1 MKYSLLNIIACP
13 MCKNFPLKLIVF
25 DEKTYQRTPLVEK
38 PFCDLFCGFKGMY
51 VKELEEVPCDACLKV
66 EVVNGVLICEKCL
79 RWYPIIDEI
88 PRMLPDDLRRSDDI
102 EFLKRF
108 SNKIPE
114 EILWSGKPYNLKNHK
129 TL

>member
-25 DEKTYQRTPLVEK
+25 DEKTYQRVPLVEK
-38 PFCDLFCGFKGMY
+38 PFCDLFCGFKSMY
-51 VKELEEVPCDACLKV
+51 IKDISETPCDTCLKV
-66 EVVNGVLICEKCL
+66 EVVNGILICEKCL

-88 PRMLPDDLRRSDDI
+88 PRMLPDDLRKPDDI

-114 EILWSGKPYNLKNHK
+114 EILKNGKPYNLKNHK